1 LGKTLVAGGK
11 GQFSVDDQ
19 IVIIGDIVV
28 GEGTEI
34 ADHALLGGH
43 NVFGTGDNGDPA
55 VTSLQQCGYVAQEAD
70 TLRYYPT
77 FKICHIANQISSH
90 IELQTITHP
99 YLIQLSEEFQESM
112 CVSIEQNQSMVYI
125 DVATGPGRALLSL
138 QKIGNT
144 VSMHCTGNGKL
155 RLSEYTEEQLDFYI
169 HHKGLPVFTEHTIAT
184 KEDLLLELNNIRT
197 NGFAIDN
204 EECELGVRCIAC
216 PIRDYT
222 GAIIAG
228 ISVTGPASRMTDST
242 LQKHLTK
249 LKPAAL
255 QISNALGWQ
264 GFQ

>member
-1 LGKTLVAGGK
+1 MSEKRNAHSSNQSTEKALMIIELLASSRSPMRLRDISDTL
-11 GQFSVDDQ
+11 SLNSS
-19 IVIIGDIVV
+19 
-28 GEGTEI
+28 T
-34 ADHALLGGH
+34 ALRFL
-43 NVFGTGDNGDPA
+43 
-55 VTSLQQCGYVAQEAD
+55 TSLQQCGYVAQEAD

-99 YLIQLSEEFQESM
+99 YLIQLSEEFQESL

-155 RLSEYTEEQLDFYI
+155 RLSEYTDEQLDFYI

-255 QISNALGWQ
+255 RISNALGWQ
-264 GFQ
+264 GLQ